1 MAIGWK
7 RRIDLQVAEQAAC
20 FVQKNKA
27 DSTCWL
33 HEIQGFLLG
42 TSKICFYAFAIRTV
56 RMIAEAENRS
66 GLCDSRK
73 RKWIADFFL
82 QRGFL
87 LSILKK

>member
-1 MAIGWK
+1 MGGKEELIYRWLNKLLFLCK
-7 RRIDLQVAEQAAC
+7 RIKQIALAGYM
-20 FVQKNKA
+20 K
-27 DSTCWL
+27 
-33 HEIQGFLLG
+33 IQSFLLG
-42 TSKICFYAFAIRTV
+42 TSKICVYAFAIRMV